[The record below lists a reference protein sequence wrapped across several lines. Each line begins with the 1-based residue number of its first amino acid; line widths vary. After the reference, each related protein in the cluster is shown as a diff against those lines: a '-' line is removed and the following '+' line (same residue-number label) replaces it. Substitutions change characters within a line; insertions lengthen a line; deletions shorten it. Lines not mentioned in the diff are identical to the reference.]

1 MSLKYISFLSLLI
14 ILTFVLLVYLQL
26 DFNIKKTNSDIY
38 KLTKAFNYEL
48 DENLSLSSRIQLK
61 KSLKE
66 AYENSSQSLSMIRPD
81 EILNI
86 EVANWISSLVKKYFP
101 SVCLSYLVVMH

>member
-1 MSLKYISFLSLLI
+1 MSHKYISFLSLLF
-14 ILTFVLLVYLQL
+14 ILTFVLLIYLQL

-38 KLTKAFNYEL
+38 KLTEAFNYEL
-48 DENLSLSSRIQLK
+48 DENLSLRSRIQLK

-66 AYENSSQSLSMIRPD
+66 AYENSLQSLSMKSPD

-86 EVANWISSLVKKYFP
+86 EVAN
-101 SVCLSYLVVMH
+101 

>member
-1 MSLKYISFLSLLI
+1 MSLKYISFLSLLF

-38 KLTKAFNYEL
+38 KLTKGFNYEL
-48 DENLSLSSRIQLK
+48 DENLSLNSRIQLK

-81 EILNI
+81 EILKI
-86 EVANWISSLVKKYFP
+86 EVAN
-101 SVCLSYLVVMH
+101 

>member
-1 MSLKYISFLSLLI
+1 MSLKYILFFSFLF
-14 ILTFVLLVYLQL
+14 ILTFVLLVYLQI
-26 DFNIKKTNSDIY
+26 DFNIKKTNADIY

-48 DENLSLSSRIQLK
+48 DENLSLNSRIQLK

-81 EILNI
+81 EILTI
-86 EVANWISSLVKKYFP
+86 EVVN
-101 SVCLSYLVVMH
+101 

>member
-1 MSLKYISFLSLLI
+1 MSLKYISFLSLLL
-14 ILTFVLLVYLQL
+14 ILTFVLLVYLQV

-38 KLTKAFNYEL
+38 KLTKTFNYEL
-48 DENLSLSSRIQLK
+48 DENLSLRSRIQLK

-86 EVANWISSLVKKYFP
+86 EVAN
-101 SVCLSYLVVMH
+101 

>member
-1 MSLKYISFLSLLI
+1 MSLKYISFLSFLF

-38 KLTKAFNYEL
+38 KLTKTFNYEL
-48 DENLSLSSRIQLK
+48 DENLSLNSRIQLK

-81 EILNI
+81 EILKI
-86 EVANWISSLVKKYFP
+86 EVAN
-101 SVCLSYLVVMH
+101 

>member
-1 MSLKYISFLSLLI
+1 MSLKYISFLSLLF
-14 ILTFVLLVYLQL
+14 ILTFVLLAYLQL

-38 KLTKAFNYEL
+38 KLTKTFNYEL
-48 DENLSLSSRIQLK
+48 DENLSLNSRIQLK

-81 EILNI
+81 EILSI
-86 EVANWISSLVKKYFP
+86 EVAN
-101 SVCLSYLVVMH
+101 

>member
-1 MSLKYISFLSLLI
+1 MSLKYISFLSLLL
-14 ILTFVLLVYLQL
+14 ILTVVLLVYLQI

-38 KLTKAFNYEL
+38 KLTKALNYEL
-48 DENLSLSSRIQLK
+48 DENLSLNSRIQLK

-66 AYENSSQSLSMIRPD
+66 AYENSSQSLSMIRPN

-86 EVANWISSLVKKYFP
+86 EVAN
-101 SVCLSYLVVMH
+101 

>member
-1 MSLKYISFLSLLI
+1 MSLKYISFLSLLF

-26 DFNIKKTNSDIY
+26 NFNIKKTNSDIY
-38 KLTKAFNYEL
+38 KLTKTFNYEL
-48 DENLSLSSRIQLK
+48 DENLSLNSRIQLK

-81 EILNI
+81 EILKI
-86 EVANWISSLVKKYFP
+86 EVAN
-101 SVCLSYLVVMH
+101 